1 VVVLLRKKVLLV
13 LLIILTISL
22 VAAQNESISPAT
34 GKASSAGEA
43 NDGFKKFLDDPAKI
57 KGVTITDKGG
67 GGAAP
72 LEKPLFVSSSGK
84 TPADGENK
92 FIQFIFWLGSLSF
105 LFGGQA
111 ENQLCGFLRILLAFL
126 VFTILYFLASMI
138 PGLTRG
144 VAITI
149 SIILAILVAVFTPC
163 VVLLAWGTSYATIF
177 AFVVIFGPVLA
188 GLALLLFTPTPN
200 RRTAFLKLVSVL
212 ALMWLVYS
220 ISFWAKQLGG

>member
-1 VVVLLRKKVLLV
+1 MSRKNVTIL
-13 LLIILTISL
+13 LLIIVTLSL

-43 NDGFKKFLDDPAKI
+43 DDGFKKFLEDPSTI

-72 LEKPLFVSSSGK
+72 LEKPVFTSSSGK
-84 TPADGENK
+84 TPSDGENR
-92 FIQFIFWLGSLSF
+92 FIRFIFGLGSLSF

-111 ENQLCGFLRILLAFL
+111 ENQLCGFLRILLALL

-149 SIILAILVAVFTPC
+149 SIILAILVAIFTPC

-220 ISFWAKQLGG
+220 ISYWAKQLGG